1 MTAGSG
7 GDDEFLGGLSI
18 FLGRWSPD
26 PLNSSMLAQEP
37 VGAGTKPDRD
47 GSKPDRETEQ
57 NRISVLW

>member
-37 VGAGTKPDRD
+37 RHFGGNPA
-47 GSKPDRETEQ
+47 S
-57 NRISVLW
+57 